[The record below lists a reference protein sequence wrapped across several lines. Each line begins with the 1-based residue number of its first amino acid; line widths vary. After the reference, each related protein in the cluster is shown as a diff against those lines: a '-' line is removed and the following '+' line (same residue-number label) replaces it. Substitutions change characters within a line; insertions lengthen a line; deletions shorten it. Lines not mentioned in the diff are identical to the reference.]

1 MIRDAPAP
9 THVRRRTAAKPHA
22 APSICALVQVVSAE
36 EAEYA
41 SLLIDLD
48 VRRQR
53 VTDLEAEIAPLLNAF
68 ETFERTY
75 DARIGP
81 VQREL
86 REIEQKIAEFEA
98 KIARIH
104 ARMVADPDGL
114 LGDLFSRE
122 ELAEIGDLFGIDTS
136 EWHDEEQAR
145 FEHQRFYQHAEDF
158 APPPPRR
165 RFSEAIEIEMR
176 ALYHTLA
183 RRFHPDL
190 ARDEQDRERRQSFMR
205 RVNAAWQERD
215 LQTLRDLCH
224 QTERDQPEWRQ
235 RSVHEQVV
243 WARDE
248 RARLD
253 QTVARLVAKL
263 QHLRASS
270 TLPLWTNPA
279 LAETVIIRRLAHFT
293 AELDIAKM
301 RLATVQD
308 AFRKALASFALDV
321 A

>member
-9 THVRRRTAAKPHA
+9 THSTRRTTAKPRT
-22 APSICALVQVVSAE
+22 APPICALVQVVSAE

-41 SLLIDLD
+41 GLLIDLD

-53 VTDLEAEIAPLLNAF
+53 ITDLETEIAPLLTAF
-68 ETFERTY
+68 EAFERTY

-86 REIEQKIAEFEA
+86 REVEQKIAEFEA

-104 ARMVADPDGL
+104 ARMVADPDGV

-122 ELAEIGDLFGIDTS
+122 ELAEIGDLFGVDAS

-145 FEHQRFYQHAEDF
+145 FEQQRFYQRAED
-158 APPPPRR
+158 APPPRR
-165 RFSEAIEIEMR
+165 RFSEAIETEMR

-190 ARDEQDRERRQSFMR
+190 ARDDDDRQRRQSFMR

-215 LQTLRDLCH
+215 LETLRDLCH
-224 QTERDQPEWRQ
+224 QTARDQPEWRQ
-235 RSVHEQVV
+235 RSIQERVV

-248 RARLD
+248 RSRLD
-253 QTVARLVAKL
+253 QTVTRLVAKL

-270 TLPLWTNPA
+270 TLPLWTNPT
-279 LAETVIIRRLAHFT
+279 LAESVIIQRLAHFT

-301 RLATVQD
+301 RLATVQA
-308 AFRKALASFALDV
+308 AFRKALASFALDI